1 MKKPLLVIT
10 GPTAAGK
17 TDVSLIVAEKLRGEI
32 VSADSMQVYRY
43 MNIGTAKPTTAE
55 MKRVRHH
62 MIDIV
67 DPWQEFSV
75 AEYQRLA
82 KERIEDIQNR
92 GRLPVVVGGTGLY
105 INSLVYNLDFAD
117 TVSDQKFRNYLTR
130 ISEERG
136 KEYLFEM
143 LKRVDPGT
151 AQRLHIN
158 DVRRVI
164 RALEVYHCS
173 GRPMSARRNIA
184 ASNLPYNLI
193 MFGLRMD
200 RERLYERIEGR
211 VDKMIENG
219 LVEEVEGLLEMGCT
233 GDMVSMQGL
242 GYKEI
247 IGYLEGRLTLSE
259 AIDILK
265 RDTRRFAKRQFTW
278 FKRDDRIIWK
288 DVDIIGDREKIAST
302 MIGHIKL
309 SLEV

>member
-75 AEYQRLA
+75 AEYQRLS

-173 GRPMSARRNIA
+173 GRPMSARTNNA
-184 ASNLPYNLI
+184 ESNPPYNLI